1 MLWLC
6 AWLPRLGLD
15 CIDRL
20 REAGAA
26 PAVLT
31 GSRSGREQVL
41 LADERARVHGVH
53 PGLSLSAALA
63 LCPGLAALPRNEQTE
78 RAALERLASWAGR
91 FTSRVCLAPPD
102 AMLLE
107 IGGSLV
113 LFGGLEKLVGGIG
126 QGLEALGYRALLATA
141 PTPLA
146 AEWLAR
152 SGSCRHCP
160 SREAL
165 PGAVADLP
173 LGVLVPEGRDR
184 SGLAGMGLR
193 TVGDLLAQ
201 PRDGL
206 GRRFGPWL
214 VDALDRA
221 LGVVPDP
228 RPVFEPPARFRAAA
242 ELPSETADTTALLF
256 PLGRLLDEL
265 SAVLQG
271 RCRVVQSLH
280 LELCRRG
287 EGKTDVSLALGRA
300 TADGTYLLALL
311 RERLERVR
319 PGAPVTGLVLE
330 SGVLLSAA
338 GESGTLFGPDT
349 GAAELEALLDRL
361 RARLGE
367 AAVEGIAPAAD
378 HRPERAWCRVA
389 AGQAG
394 PAGGSD
400 GRPLW
405 LLPEPRRLE
414 TRSGRPWLDGP
425 LRLSGRAERIESGWW
440 DGGGIRRE
448 YYRALD
454 AAGARLWVYRDLAME
469 DEQWYLHGLFA

>member
-15 CIDRL
+15 CTARL
-20 REAGAA
+20 DEAGAA

-31 GSRSGREQVL
+31 ASRGGRERVV
-41 LADERARVHGVH
+41 LADERARAHGVH

-63 LCPGLAALPRNEQTE
+63 LCPGLAALPRNERAE
-78 RAALERLASWAGR
+78 RATLERLASWAGR
-91 FTSRVCLAPPD
+91 FTSRVCLVLPD

-107 IGGSLV
+107 IGASLA
-113 LFGGLEKLVGGIG
+113 LFGGLEKLVGGVG
-126 QGLEALGYRALLATA
+126 QGLEGLGYHALLATA

-173 LGVLVPEGRDR
+173 LDVLVPEGRDR
-184 SGLAGMGLR
+184 DGLAGMGLR

-201 PRDGL
+201 PRAGL

-221 LGVVPDP
+221 VGVAPDP
-228 RPVFEPPARFRAAA
+228 RPAFEPPARFRAEV
-242 ELPSETADTTALLF
+242 ELPSESADTTALLF
-256 PLGRLLDEL
+256 PLRRLLDEL

-271 RCRVVQSLH
+271 RCLVVQSLH
-280 LELCRRG
+280 LELRQRG
-287 EGKTDVSLALGRA
+287 EGATNTSLGLRRA
-300 TADGTYLLALL
+300 TADGAYLLGLL

-319 PGAPVTGLVLE
+319 PRAPVTGLILE
-330 SGVLLSAA
+330 SGVLFSAA
-338 GESGTLFGPDT
+338 RESGTLFGADG
-349 GAAELEALLDRL
+349 GAGGLETLLDRL

-389 AGQAG
+389 AGQAVTT
-394 PAGGSD
+394 GGSD

-425 LRLSGRAERIESGWW
+425 LRLSGGGERLEAGWW
-440 DGGGIRRE
+440 DGAEVRRE

-454 AAGARLWVYRDLAME
+454 CAGARLWIYRDLTVE
-469 DEQWYLHGLFA
+469 DAQWYLHGLFA